1 MYKEF
6 HIFIFVLTAIFA
18 CSEDDVV
25 EPVHVRRTII
35 AYITADN
42 NISSQLQ
49 DDVTEM
55 IEGSKKLPSDCRLI
69 LFNDNDG
76 DSENAGRPYI
86 AEIKNGSKT
95 VLREY
100 ANDFYSTSADK
111 MVDVMQ
117 YIVDQC
123 PADEYALILTGHGSG
138 SLVNEDTI
146 PTTKYTK
153 LYAYGGDNNG
163 GSTSSIYKWMNIPS
177 IATVL
182 SNLKDKNGSSI
193 HFDYIFFDCCCMQS
207 VEVAYELRNYTDY
220 IIAPASETPAKGAP
234 YTSVVPILGNKKDGI
249 GAEII
254 NQYIE
259 NTNWGKTGGIAI
271 SAVKTSEVH
280 RLMEL
285 TRYALQTIY
294 DGNTLVMNT
303 SNCIYYYRG
312 EESGNSPVLYDMKNL
327 MLINLTD
334 NNLYAA
340 WLEQF
345 NKTVVAKHSPIA
357 STPWY
362 TNIDINFYAFNVTE
376 ENYGGMSMFVP
387 RAVYDI
393 FPTYQSLNQTMF
405 SLEWTNAV
413 GWKEL
418 GW

>member
-1 MYKEF
+1 
-6 HIFIFVLTAIFA
+6 
-18 CSEDDVV
+18 
-25 EPVHVRRTII
+25 
-35 AYITADN
+35 
-42 NISSQLQ
+42 
-49 DDVTEM
+49 
-55 IEGSKKLPSDCRLI
+55 
-69 LFNDNDG
+69 
-76 DSENAGRPYI
+76 
-86 AEIKNGSKT
+86 
-95 VLREY
+95 
-100 ANDFYSTSADK
+100 
-111 MVDVMQ
+111 
-117 YIVDQC
+117 
-123 PADEYALILTGHGSG
+123 
-138 SLVNEDTI
+138 
-146 PTTKYTK
+146 
-153 LYAYGGDNNG
+153 
-163 GSTSSIYKWMNIPS
+163 
-177 IATVL
+177 
-182 SNLKDKNGSSI
+182 
-193 HFDYIFFDCCCMQS
+193 MQS

-254 NQYIE
+254 NQFIE

-271 SAVKTSEVH
+271 SAVKTSEVQ

-387 RAVYDI
+387 RAV
-393 FPTYQSLNQTMF
+393 
-405 SLEWTNAV
+405 
-413 GWKEL
+413 
-418 GW
+418 